1 VHILICDDDDIVL
14 ETLQGILEQGGH
26 EVTTATDGRKALE
39 ILRRSRIRLVISD
52 WMMPGMTGVELCR
65 AIRSGEMPHYIYTIL
80 LTGRSE
86 KDDVV
91 EGLRAGADDYV
102 GKPFDGTELLMRVEV
117 GGRVLA
123 LESRHVTIFAL
134 AKLAESRD
142 PETGQH
148 LERMRNYCRVLG
160 ERLAEMEEFRD
171 AAGADFAET
180 LYLTSPLHDIGKV
193 GIPDSILLKPGRLS
207 DREFE
212 IMKGHTVI
220 GAETLESALQQHP
233 EAEYLRMARDIARTH
248 HEQYDGTGYP
258 DGLAGDEI
266 PLCGAVVSLADVYD
280 ALISK
285 RVYKSAL
292 SHEVA
297 RGIILDKRGS
307 QFDPRIVKAFLDVED
322 EFIRIQEQFAEDV
335 IPQRAELSA

>member
-1 VHILICDDDDIVL
+1 VHILIVDDDDIVL
-14 ETLQGILEQGGH
+14 ETLQGVLEQAGH
-26 EVTTATDGRKALE
+26 EVTAARDGRSALE
-39 ILRRSRIRLVISD
+39 ILRRSPIRLVISD
-52 WMMPGMTGVELCR
+52 WMMPGLSGVELCR
-65 AIRSGEMPHYIYTIL
+65 AIRSDDFPAYIYTIL

-86 KDDVV
+86 KEDVV

-117 GGRVLA
+117 GRRVLA
-123 LESRHVTIFAL
+123 VESRHVTIFAL
-134 AKLAESRD
+134 ARLAESRD

-148 LERMRNYCRVLG
+148 LERMRNYCRALG
-160 ERLAEMEEFRD
+160 RRLSQTEEFRD
-171 AAGADFAET
+171 ASSGDFIEM

-212 IMKGHTVI
+212 IMKGHTTI
-220 GAETLESALQQHP
+220 GADTLESALREHP
-233 EAEYLRMARDIARTH
+233 EADYLRMARDIARTH
-248 HEQYDGTGYP
+248 HEQFDGSGYP
-258 DGLAGDEI
+258 NGLEGDQI

-285 RVYKSAL
+285 RVYKNAL

-297 RGIILDKRGS
+297 RGIILDKSGT
-307 QFDPRIVKAFLDVED
+307 QFDPRIVEAFLDVED
-322 EFIRIQEQFAEDV
+322 EFVRIQQEFNEDDV
-335 IPQRAELSA
+335 PEAAALGA